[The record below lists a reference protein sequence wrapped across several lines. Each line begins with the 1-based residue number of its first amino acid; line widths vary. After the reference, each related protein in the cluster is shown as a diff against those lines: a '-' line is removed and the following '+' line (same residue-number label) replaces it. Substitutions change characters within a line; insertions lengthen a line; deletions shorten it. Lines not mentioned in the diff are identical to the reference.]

1 MSEKNQR
8 KFPRVTCPCQLT
20 MWVAEGSYDTVLADA
35 SNIGQGGLCVEINHE
50 IAQGTKVDIE
60 INFND
65 STPPF
70 RCQGSVVR
78 CRQQDNKVY
87 NIGVQFGT
95 LSEPN
100 RTYSRRKNFSTA
112 QFGKKG

>member
-1 MSEKNQR
+1 
-8 KFPRVTCPCQLT
+8 

-100 RTYSRRKNFSTA
+100 RVILE
-112 QFGKKG
+112 GKISQLLNLEKKDKS